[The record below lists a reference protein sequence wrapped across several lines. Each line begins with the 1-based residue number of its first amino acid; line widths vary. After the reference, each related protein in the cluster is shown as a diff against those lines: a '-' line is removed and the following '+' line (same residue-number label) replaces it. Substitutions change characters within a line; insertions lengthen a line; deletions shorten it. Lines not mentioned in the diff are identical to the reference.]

1 MRTALI
7 LTATLLLGSTPAA
20 AQELYQWIDEEG
32 QVHWTDDPTR
42 VPPRYREEVVERD
55 LPDASIQTY
64 QAPAKL
70 VPDGPEAATDTP
82 RQHRIRFERAGLE
95 ILVPVTLNGRVRA
108 PFKVDTGAMINTIPR
123 SVVEQLGIP
132 IEEKGRKIVITG
144 ISGDPM
150 LVPVVR
156 FRTATLGEAT
166 VENVDAAVLDTME
179 VGLLGMPFFR
189 HFRVE
194 LDPAEGLMTL
204 EEIDLT
210 QVKGLYGGYPEGYW
224 RTSFR
229 MVRAQ
234 LEVIE
239 QHRSRIPETFDEVHG
254 RLDEAE
260 QYWNGEYDRIDLEA
274 SRAGVPRAWRE

>member
-7 LTATLLLGSTPAA
+7 LAATVLLFSAPAA
-20 AQELYQWIDEEG
+20 AQELYQWVDEEG
-32 QVHWTDDPTR
+32 QAHWTDDLTR
-42 VPPRYREEVVERD
+42 VPPRYREEAVERD
-55 LPDASIQTY
+55 LPGAAIQTY
-64 QAPAKL
+64 QPPAKL
-70 VPDGPEAATDTP
+70 VPDGPETGVDQP

-108 PFKVDTGAMINTIPR
+108 PFKVDTGAMMNTIPR

-132 IEEKGRKIVITG
+132 IDDKGRKIVISG
-144 ISGDPM
+144 IGGQPM

-156 FRTATLGEAT
+156 LRTATLGEAT
-166 VENVDAAVLDTME
+166 VENVDVAVLDTMT

-189 HFRVE
+189 HFRVD
-194 LDPAEGLMTL
+194 LDPAQGLMTL
-204 EEIDLT
+204 EEVDLT
-210 QVKGLYGGYPEGYW
+210 QVEGIYGGYPESYW
-224 RTSFR
+224 RTSFQ

-239 QHRSRIPETFDEVHG
+239 QHRGSISRTFGEMHE

-260 QYWNGEYDRIDLEA
+260 QYWDGEYDRLELEA